1 MLTEY
6 RVKARNTSVQS
17 ENKMHDDTV
26 ARRYGFRGG
35 LVPGVTVYGYVT
47 HPVVAAYGRAWLE
60 QGGATVRF
68 VKPLFEG
75 EEGVV
80 TGAETDDGA
89 ALRLRN
95 PAGEECAV
103 GSVTRRAAG
112 PAPDAAAYPVA
123 APPAERPEGSRAELA
138 PGRVLAT
145 TEVLY
150 DEREAGEYLEGLGE
164 THAIYRG
171 RDGLVHP
178 AYYLKLA
185 NRALTGTVRVSP
197 WIHLASDV
205 RHLGPARVGERL
217 AVRGRVARAY
227 EKKGRE
233 LVEMDLLIVAGAEAR
248 PVAAVHH
255 TAIWR
260 LAPPAGG

>member
-1 MLTEY
+1 MLSEY
-6 RVKARNTSVQS
+6 RVKARNTSAHS

-47 HPVVAAYGRAWLE
+47 HPVVAAWGRAWLTG
-60 QGGATVRF
+60 GGATVRF

-80 TGAETDDGA
+80 TASETPDGA
-89 ALRLRN
+89 AIRLRN

-103 GSVTRRAAG
+103 GSVTRAAAG
-112 PAPDAAAYPVA
+112 PAPAAADYPVA
-123 APPAERPEGSRAELA
+123 PPPAERPEGSHAELA

-145 TEVLY
+145 TEVLF
-150 DEREAGEYLEGLGE
+150 DEREAGEYLDGLGE

-171 RDGLVHP
+171 ADALVHP

-185 NRALTGTVRVSP
+185 NRALTGTVKVSP

-205 RHLGPARVGERL
+205 RHLGAARVGERL
-217 AVRGRVARAY
+217 AVRGRVDRAY
-227 EKKGRE
+227 GKKGRE
-233 LVEMDLLIVAGAEAR
+233 MVEMDLLIVAGAEAR
-248 PVAAVHH
+248 PVAAIRH

-260 LAPPAGG
+260 LAPPPGA

>member
-6 RVKARNTSVQS
+6 RVKAKNTSTQS

-35 LVPGVTVYGYVT
+35 LVPGVAVYGYVT
-47 HPVVAAYGRAWLE
+47 HPVVAAFGRDWLE
-60 QGGATVRF
+60 RGGATVRF

-80 TGAETDDGA
+80 TGSATAEGA
-89 ALRLRN
+89 TLRLLN

-103 GSVTRRAAG
+103 ATVTRAASG
-112 PAPDAAAYPVA
+112 PAPDPAAYPT
-123 APPAERPEGSRAELA
+123 APLPAERPEGSRAELA

-145 TEVLY
+145 SEVLY
-150 DEREAGEYLEGLGE
+150 DEREAADYLDGQSE
-164 THAIYRG
+164 THPIYRG
-171 RDGLVHP
+171 PGGLVHP

-185 NRALTGTVRVSP
+185 NRALTGTVKVSP

-205 RHLGPARVGERL
+205 RHLGAARVGERL
-217 AVRGRVARAY
+217 AVRGRVERVY

-233 LVEMDLLIVAGAEAR
+233 MVEMDVLVVAGPEAR
-248 PVAAVHH
+248 PVAAIHH

-260 LAPPAGG
+260 LAPPPGA